1 MSPLSLLYLLMASPM
16 FGSHFENVGEFTPSS
31 YMPNWTPES
40 SNWWWPS
47 GSSPSWY
54 TPESSTFGFPE
65 TSNINWFLRKAIRP
79 SSIFSRRSILRE
91 LTGHEDTFSTFST
104 SNVEKI
110 NAKLLVKIV
119 NKLALINPITIEKI
133 ITRPESRLLISK
145 VLRTAEP
152 ETLYLIERI
161 VRKVVPRVHREK
173 IERRLLKKIVRSTIF
188 TSPRSS
194 ILSSVYSPRPE
205 KYIMKKWI
213 KKALR
218 NTPVNPMMLCN
229 LCESVCTGY
238 SYSTPYSYNLP
249 ICSMCSNM
257 CPTTFSMRTS
267 RRHHSVKSVEKKLIK
282 KVLRNVVR
290 KEIIAKELLKTVV
303 PSKKSL
309 YSSLHSNVDIC
320 SICSTVC
327 EPTNFYTTT
336 RVSPICNTCNAV
348 CSSPSYYKVKT
359 MNKLYS
365 RLF

>member
-1 MSPLSLLYLLMASPM
+1 M
-16 FGSHFENVGEFTPSS
+16 FGSHFENVGEFTPS

-65 TSNINWFLRKAIRP
+65 TSSNFNWFLRKAVRP
-79 SSIFSRRSILRE
+79 ESSIFSSRRSILRE
-91 LTGHEDTFSTFST
+91 LTGHEDTFST
-104 SNVEKI
+104 SNIEKI

-161 VRKVVPRVHREK
+161 VRKVVPRVVREK
-173 IERRLLKKIVRSTIF
+173 VERRILKKLVRSTLF
-188 TSPRSS
+188 SKRSS

-205 KYIMKKWI
+205 KYIMKKLI

-218 NTPVNPMMLCN
+218 NTPYNPMMLCN

-238 SYSTPYSYNLP
+238 SYSTPYSYNMP
-249 ICSMCSNM
+249 ICKMCTKM

-282 KVLRNVVR
+282 KVLRNVVA
-290 KEIIAKELLKTVV
+290 KEIYAKELLKTVV

-309 YSSLHSNVDIC
+309 YSSLNSNVDIC

-327 EPTNFYTTT
+327 EPTVNFYTTT
-336 RVSPICNTCNAV
+336 RVSPICNTCNVV